1 MMKDVLTLEEA
12 NACECT
18 VFNFVRVL
26 GSGRHGKVF
35 EGVGKSGEKKA
46 LKVIKSA
53 CPTFDMESQF
63 LDTLPKHPNIMRTES
78 SFRLNDELSVFVM
91 DVAERD
97 LRSLILEKPSGLE
110 ENEAAA
116 ILAGLSS
123 ALSFLLDH
131 SIFHRDLKP
140 DNILLDKNEHGKL
153 VVKLCDFG
161 LAEKIDSSDQVFHA
175 TMGSGYYLAPE
186 IWKRSGY
193 TTKSDLY
200 SCGAI
205 LYEMLCGKPPFY
217 FAGDAV
223 ELGELAMHHSIPSDI
238 LPRTLSRNAKDLL
251 IRLLRKR
258 PTERIEWRD
267 FFAHPFLEP
276 WK

>member
-1 MMKDVLTLEEA
+1 MKNAITLEEA
-12 NACECT
+12 NSCEGSAYR
-18 VFNFVRVL
+18 FIRVL

-35 EGVGKSGEKKA
+35 ECVGQKNGEKKA
-46 LKVIKSA
+46 LKIIKTECS
-53 CPTFDMESQF
+53 TFETELEFMNS
-63 LDTLPKHPNIMRTES
+63 LPKHPNIMRTEAN
-78 SFRLNDELSVFVM
+78 FRLNDDLSAFVM
-91 DVAERD
+91 DFAARD
-97 LRSLILEKPSGLE
+97 LRMMINEHPEGMEEMKAGEILGGLA
-110 ENEAAA
+110 N
-116 ILAGLSS
+116 

-140 DNILLDKNEHGKL
+140 DNILLDEGKDGKM

-161 LAEKIDSSDQVFHA
+161 LAEKIDSSDAIFHT

-223 ELGELAMHHSIPSDI
+223 ELGELAMNHSIPSDV
-238 LPRTLSRNAKDLL
+238 LPKGLSRGVKDLL
-251 IRLLRKR
+251 VRLLRKK
-258 PTERIEWRD
+258 PGDRIEWRD
-267 FFAHPFLEP
+267 FFVHSFVEP